1 MIRPSIHTLLT
12 ALLTLV
18 LADAAQCALT
28 ATQKGSK
35 LKIQGVPDSDSIQ
48 LDGTGLIGRVL
59 VSQAG
64 QNPQSFFG
72 VSDIEIT
79 TGTGNDQVFVN
90 GIQIGGSLVV
100 TTGVGTDTVDID
112 NTRIDGF
119 VFPVLIGGGVTM
131 RLGGES
137 GDQVDVDT
145 EDTAGF
151 LVGGNVRIEGASD
164 VDINGDG
171 VSVALE
177 VDDITIGGDLRI
189 QVANTLDQNGDA
201 MSIDLDNVNV
211 GGATRMKL
219 ANRDDSAGDDSVRFT
234 RSTFVRDVEL
244 NLRRGNDA
252 IHFDDLPSHLGA
264 NFVVQGG
271 AGENDLLGT
280 QNITVAGATKLK
292 NVKALL

>member
-18 LADAAQCALT
+18 LADAAHCALT
-28 ATQKGSK
+28 ATQKGAK

-64 QNPQSFFG
+64 QNPLSFFG
-72 VSDIEIT
+72 VSDIEIS

-119 VFPVLIGGGVTM
+119 IFPVLIGGGVTL

-137 GDQVDVDT
+137 GDQVDIDT

-171 VSVALE
+171 VSASFEVA
-177 VDDITIGGDLRI
+177 DITIAGDLRI

-211 GGATRMKL
+211 GGSTRMKL
-219 ANRDDSAGDDSVRFT
+219 ANRNDTAGDDSVRFT
-234 RSTFVRDVEL
+234 RSTFVRNVEL

-252 IHFDDLPSHLGA
+252 VHFDDLPSSLGA
-264 NFVVQGG
+264 DLVVKGG
-271 AGENDLLGT
+271 PGVNALLGT
-280 QNITVAGATKLK
+280 QFITVAGATKLT